1 MLLNAA
7 FDGLM
12 DFELVST
19 LARVFTDVA
28 GAPIAS
34 LLFFGALAVSLYIVQ
49 RQSIIPLV
57 LFTMIGGIALAEAP
71 PVAGRLTIILFMLS
85 VTGLGVLLYNRA
97 KTAV

>member
-1 MLLNAA
+1 MLLNSA

-34 LLFFGALAVSLYIVQ
+34 LLFFGALAVALYIVQ

-57 LFTMIGGIALAEAP
+57 LFTMIGGITLSEAP
-71 PVAGRLTIILFMLS
+71 PVAGRLTVILFLLS

-97 KTAV
+97 KTGM

>member
-1 MLLNAA
+1 MLLNSA

-57 LFTMIGGIALAEAP
+57 LFTMIGGITLAEAP
-71 PVAGRLTIILFMLS
+71 PVAGRLTVILLLLS

-97 KTAV
+97 KTGM